1 MGYDRR
7 RYDHRGYDHRGYDH
21 RGYTLHRSHG
31 KKTVTEA
38 GRLEP
43 SGIVILAVPHRE
55 YVEQG

>member
-7 RYDHRGYDHRGYDH
+7 RYDHRGYDH

>member
-1 MGYDRR
+1 MTAAGTTTV
-7 RYDHRGYDHRGYDH
+7 GMTTVSMTTGAIPSIEA
-21 RGYTLHRSHG
+21 TG

>member
-1 MGYDRR
+1 MTAAGTTTV
-7 RYDHRGYDHRGYDH
+7 GMTTGAIP
-21 RGYTLHRSHG
+21 SIEAAG